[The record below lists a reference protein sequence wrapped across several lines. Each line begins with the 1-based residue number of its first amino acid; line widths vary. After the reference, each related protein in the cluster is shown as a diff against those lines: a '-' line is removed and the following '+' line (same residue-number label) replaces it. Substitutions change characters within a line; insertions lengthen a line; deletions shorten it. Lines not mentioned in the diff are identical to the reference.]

1 MLLTLKNKAREK
13 SALAHIFEN
22 NHKMLWLCLVPEN
35 VKEMKK
41 KIQRKIVFFS
51 LDDMENMMEKINI
64 KENIK
69 KKYNNI
75 FLKK

>member
-1 MLLTLKNKAREK
+1 
-13 SALAHIFEN
+13 
-22 NHKMLWLCLVPEN
+22 MLWLCLVPEN

>member
-1 MLLTLKNKAREK
+1 MYPSQHLGYVW
-13 SALAHIFEN
+13 F
-22 NHKMLWLCLVPEN
+22 PEN
-35 VKEMKK
+35 AKEMKK